1 METIFLLPPDPLHV
15 NLFGPVNDV
24 LEKLEEIWPC
34 EMMQEFYP
42 KHNLKKSGGGPG
54 GQFNGPAIKA
64 ILKEEYLIVL
74 EIILEK
80 MVFFFV
86 FFLIFF

>member
-15 NLFGPVNDV
+15 NL
-24 LEKLEEIWPC
+24 LEKMEEIWPC

-74 EIILEK
+74 EIILPNFEEASYEESS
-80 MVFFFV
+80 
-86 FFLIFF
+86 LH

>member
-1 METIFLLPPDPLHV
+1 
-15 NLFGPVNDV
+15 
-24 LEKLEEIWPC
+24 
-34 EMMQEFYP
+34 MMQEFYP

-74 EIILEK
+74 EIILPNFEEASYEESS
-80 MVFFFV
+80 
-86 FFLIFF
+86 LH